1 MTLVSNTLM
10 RLVAAGVFCAAV
22 LPAVAM
28 AANDGPAAREPRELA
43 APGDPPSP
51 RQRAVLAAAA
61 VGSEQETED
70 IAAFMREF
78 APARW
83 AALESLPEAGAVR
96 RSVMVYVAA
105 RWRHLQILREED
117 TQLYDIKVQQ
127 MTVEDAIYGLL
138 ARTRTPAER
147 EPLRKIL
154 REKVTELVKLGLKE
168 REHRI
173 ERLRQSLKVEED
185 RLTRDRG
192 TTTRM
197 VERRVDAFV
206 TDGPVTLHSD
216 MPRGPRRRGPGA
228 AGGVDDEEP
237 ALPPAK

>member
-1 MTLVSNTLM
+1 MKLVSNTLM
-10 RLVAAGVFCAAV
+10 RLVAAGAFCAAV
-22 LPAVAM
+22 VPAVAM
-28 AANDGPAAREPRELA
+28 AANDGPASREPRELA
-43 APGDPPSP
+43 APNDPLAP
-51 RQRAVLAAAA
+51 RQRAALAAAPMA
-61 VGSEQETED
+61 SEQELED

-83 AALESLPEAGAVR
+83 AALESLPESGAVR
-96 RSVMVYVAA
+96 RSVMIYVVA
-105 RWRHLQILREED
+105 RWRHLQMLREDD

-173 ERLRQSLKVEED
+173 ERLRQALKVEED
-185 RLTRDRG
+185 RLAKDQG
-192 TTTRM
+192 TTSRM

-216 MPRGPRRRGPGA
+216 MPRGSRRGGPGA
-228 AGGVDDEEP
+228 AGGVDDEP
-237 ALPPAK
+237 VLPPAK

>member
-1 MTLVSNTLM
+1 MKLVSNTLM
-10 RLVAAGVFCAAV
+10 RLLAVGVLCGAV

-28 AANDGPAAREPRELA
+28 AANDGPGGRQPREVA
-43 APGDPPSP
+43 AMGDSP
-51 RQRAVLAAAA
+51 ATRQRAAA
-61 VGSEQETED
+61 VASEQELED
-70 IAAFMREF
+70 VGIFMQQF

-96 RSVMVYVAA
+96 RSVMIYVVA
-105 RWRHLQILREED
+105 RWRHLQMLRED
-117 TQLYDIKVQQ
+117 DAQLYHIKVQQ
-127 MTVEDAIYGLL
+127 MTVEDGIYGLL

-173 ERLRQSLKVEED
+173 ERLRQALKVEED
-185 RLTRDRG
+185 RLAKDQG
-192 TTTRM
+192 TTSRV

-216 MPRGPRRRGPGA
+216 MPRGPRRGGSGA
-228 AGGVDDEEP
+228 AGGVDDAP
-237 ALPPAK
+237 ALPPGK